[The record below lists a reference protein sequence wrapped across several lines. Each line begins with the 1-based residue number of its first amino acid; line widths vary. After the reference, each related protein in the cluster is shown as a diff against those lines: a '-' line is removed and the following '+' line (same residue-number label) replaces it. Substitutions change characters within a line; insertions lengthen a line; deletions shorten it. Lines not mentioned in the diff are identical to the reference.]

1 MDCAALGV
9 GPAPAWERGPMKL
22 DRLIRTTLL
31 GQPYQPSQRRF
42 EKDKITALQSASVV
56 VDYVLDIFPV
66 NSVVDIGCGPGF
78 WLKTFADR
86 GVRRIAGIDGGY
98 TDRARLA
105 IDPPVSLAVI

>member
-1 MDCAALGV
+1 MTYLSLGRQHGTSDVASTHDDLAA
-9 GPAPAWERGPMKL
+9 AA
-22 DRLIRTTLL
+22 
-31 GQPYQPSQRRF
+31 Q
-42 EKDKITALQSASVV
+42 KDKITALQSASVV